1 MLGEFILP
9 ELVLVENTEVLSGQ
23 FSVTLL
29 YILNQISSSQSD
41 T

>member
-9 ELVLVENTEVLSGQ
+9 ELVLVENTEVFSGQ